1 LPPASEAEK
10 ERRCHD
16 GHPTIVTPYRD
27 SEVHLVCAACDAKA
41 GNACSRCGLPCC
53 DAHQR
58 ETGRCRSC
66 DATIQAA
73 GDEVR
78 IFQRPMLGPAVAY
91 PLGYIGVIA
100 AALVPELGVLAAVAA
115 GAAFAGLGAAFT
127 FDHWRLRRRIARAL
141 ERAQT
146 RELPAGS

>member
-1 LPPASEAEK
+1 L

-27 SEVHLVCAACDAKA
+27 SDVHLVCAACDARA
-41 GNACSRCGLPCC
+41 GNACSRCGLPSC
-53 DAHQR
+53 DTHQR

-66 DATIQAA
+66 DATVQAA

-78 IFQRPMLGPAVAY
+78 IFHRPMLGPAVAY

-100 AALVPELGVLAAVAA
+100 AVLVTKIGVLAATAS
-115 GAAFAGLGAAFT
+115 GAAFAGIGAAFA
-127 FDHWRLRRRIARAL
+127 FDSWRLRRRIARAR

-146 RELPAGS
+146 RQLPARS